1 MTFPEGK
8 KIILFDGVCN
18 YCNNIVNQILE
29 LDKNNLFIFAA
40 IQSQIG
46 QQIINHIGLNPSI
59 DSIVLYEPGKAYYI
73 KSEAALQIFTEFGGK
88 YICLKLAYLLP
99 KSLRDFGYDY
109 FAKNRYKW
117 YGKSDQC
124 RIPTKS
130 EQSKFL

>member
-99 KSLRDFGYDY
+99 KSLRDFVYDY